1 MGEVNFIDGQAL
13 TPDSFGETGNYGEWK
28 PLEYKGT
35 YGTNGYY
42 LPFKQDY
49 AVEGFST
56 VTWKGNSASSAYI
69 GGVGFQPDLTWIKG
83 RSLATSHHV
92 VNSVTGASTRLQSN
106 DPRVEAFQADNGY
119 VGSFNT
125 DGFTVAQGSSTHST
139 YTGWYETNQSGQT
152 YVAWNWDMGNSSG
165 TPSAISVY
173 GGAEHRTG
181 TTAQVGA
188 SSIRVGGVNDYLS
201 VPDNNKFDFQGD
213 FTVECYFKR
222 NGTQTGSAAI
232 ISKYEVAGWIL
243 EVNAST
249 NKVQWRDQNN
259 GSSNHTSTTVL
270 SDATWYHVAVTR
282 QNDTFMMFING
293 TLEATQ
299 HVD

>member
-1 MGEVNFIDGQAL
+1 MVR
-13 TPDSFGETGNYGEWK
+13 
-28 PLEYKGT
+28 
-35 YGTNGYY
+35 
-42 LPFKQDY
+42 
-49 AVEGFST
+49 T
-56 VTWKGNSASSAYI
+56 VT
-69 GGVGFQPDLTWIKG
+69 GFAP
-83 RSLATSHHV
+83 
-92 VNSVTGASTRLQSN
+92 
-106 DPRVEAFQADNGY
+106 
-119 VGSFNT
+119 
-125 DGFTVAQGSSTHST
+125 DGFTLGMDDGGYRVNSST
-139 YTGWYETNQSGQT
+139 GDDI
-152 YVAWNWDMGNSSG
+152 VAWCWDMGNSYG

-299 HVD
+299 HVDYNYSISSMNTALYIGRYSAANSNGLDGWIDEIRISNSARYTSNFTPATTAFSNDSNTTLLIHSNTSNASTTFLDSSGAAVNTSGTITSNVSANPTYGQSIVSYTSLSKYN